1 LLNGFSQKR
10 THTSPIGTTSGTEKE
25 LKPPFYAKVT
35 IILIGLFVLTWILF
49 YTQAIIVPL
58 IFSMILAIL
67 LHPAVLFFQKLKI
80 NRVVAIL
87 ITLTL
92 AFAILTAVGIFIIS
106 QASMFGE
113 AWPKMVEKFTD
124 LLNNLTS
131 WASGY
136 FDISPRKITTWI
148 SQAKD
153 ELIDIPT
160 IGHTLISVGSSMFL
174 LILIPVY
181 IFMLL
186 FYQPLLLEFLFRLFG
201 TKNQPQMSEII
212 QQIKTLIQRYL
223 LGLII
228 EAVLIAILNSIGLF
242 ALGIEYAILIGII
255 GALLN
260 IIPYLGGIVGVAIPM
275 VIALITK
282 PSPLYPLYVLA
293 VYYFIQLIDN
303 NYIVPMIVASRVKI
317 NALVS
322 IITVLAFGALWGIPG
337 MFLSI
342 PITAIIKL
350 IFDHIE
356 QLKPWGFL
364 LGDDIPT
371 IGMIRFPTRK
381 KKSQS

>member
-1 LLNGFSQKR
+1 LLNEFSLKR
-10 THTSPIGTTSGTEKE
+10 TPTSPLGTTNGTDKE

-35 IILIGLFVLTWILF
+35 VILIGLFVLTWILF

-67 LHPAVLFFQKLKI
+67 LHPVVLFFQKLKI
-80 NRVVAIL
+80 NRVVSIL

-92 AFAILTAVGIFIIS
+92 AFAILTIVGIFIIS

-113 AWPKMVEKFTD
+113 AWPKMVEKLTD
-124 LLNNLTS
+124 LLNKLTS

-136 FDISPRKITTWI
+136 FDISPWKITTWI

-260 IIPYLGGIVGVAIPM
+260 VIPYLGGIVGVAIPM

-356 QLKPWGFL
+356 HLKPWGFL

-371 IGMIRFPTRK
+371 IGMIRFPTRR
-381 KKSQS
+381 KKSQ

>member
-1 LLNGFSQKR
+1 MLNEFSLKKIR
-10 THTSPIGTTSGTEKE
+10 TSPITTTNGTDKE

-49 YTQAIIVPL
+49 YTQAIVVPL
-58 IFSMILAIL
+58 IFSLIFAIL
-67 LHPAVLFFQKLKI
+67 LHPVVLFFQKLKI
-80 NRVVAIL
+80 NRIFAIF
-87 ITLTL
+87 ITLIL
-92 AFAILTAVGIFIIS
+92 AFAIVTSVGIFIAS
-106 QASMFGE
+106 QASKFGE
-113 AWPKMVEKFTD
+113 AWPKLVEKFTD
-124 LLNNLTS
+124 LLNKITS

-136 FDISPRKITTWI
+136 FDTSPRKINAWI

-153 ELIDIPT
+153 ELIDVPS
-160 IGHTLISVGSSMFL
+160 IGHTLISVGNSMFL

-186 FYQPLLLEFLFRLFG
+186 FYQPLLLEFLFRVFG

-212 QQIKTLIQRYL
+212 QQIKTVIQRYL

-228 EAVLIAILNSIGLF
+228 EAVLIAILNSIGLL
-242 ALGIEYAILIGII
+242 ALGIQYAILIGII

-260 IIPYLGGIVGVAIPM
+260 VIPYLGGIVAVAIPM
-275 VIALITK
+275 IIALITK
-282 PSPLYPLYVLA
+282 SSPWYPLYVLGI
-293 VYYFIQLIDN
+293 YYFIQLIDN

-342 PITAIIKL
+342 PLTAIIKL
-350 IFDHIE
+350 ILDHIE

-371 IGMIRFPTRK
+371 IGMIKFPTRK
-381 KKSQS
+381 KKKND